1 MLSRMEHDSIGALN
15 VPAEAYYGV
24 QSMRAATNFQIT
36 HRPLHPVLIDSIVM
50 VKKAAAITNEKS
62 GKLDQQSLV
71 EPKEITALYIQTI
84 MSICHSLRTM

>member
-50 VKKAAAITNEKS
+50 SKKQQRSRMKS
-62 GKLDQQSLV
+62 LENLTSKSFRQSFRHV
-71 EPKEITALYIQTI
+71 MRFWMEI
-84 MSICHSLRTM
+84 

>member
-1 MLSRMEHDSIGALN
+1 MEHDSIGALN

-62 GKLDQQSLV
+62 GEYSYAA
-71 EPKEITALYIQTI
+71 EPPVQFRLSHLSRRSEPL
-84 MSICHSLRTM
+84 

>member
-36 HRPLHPVLIDSIVM
+36 HRPLHPVLIDSIVT
-50 VKKAAAITNEKS
+50 VSYTH
-62 GKLDQQSLV
+62 LDVYKRQDYHKGRCRQS
-71 EPKEITALYIQTI
+71 
-84 MSICHSLRTM
+84 

>member
-36 HRPLHPVLIDSIVM
+36 HRPLHPVIESTAIVM
-50 VKKAAAITNEKS
+50 VKKAADRSRMKS
-62 GKLDQQSLV
+62 LENLTSKSFRQSFRHV
-71 EPKEITALYIQTI
+71 MRFWMEI
-84 MSICHSLRTM
+84 

>member
-1 MLSRMEHDSIGALN
+1 MEHDSIGALN

-62 GKLDQQSLV
+62 GNLTSK
-71 EPKEITALYIQTI
+71 
-84 MSICHSLRTM
+84 SLRQSFRHVMRFWMEI

>member
-36 HRPLHPVLIDSIVM
+36 HRPLTSSIDRQHR
-50 VKKAAAITNEKS
+50 NGQKS
-62 GKLDQQSLV
+62 SSDH
-71 EPKEITALYIQTI
+71 E
-84 MSICHSLRTM
+84 

>member
-62 GKLDQQSLV
+62 GKLDQQ
-71 EPKEITALYIQTI
+71 IAQTI
-84 MSICHSLRTM
+84 IQGM